1 MKHLY
6 LITALLLLASC
17 TKSTSDKKEGSGER
31 ILVVN
36 QGGFNRGEGSM
47 SLVQPKTRT
56 VTEDVFISKNGRP
69 LGDIA
74 QSVTEFAGKL
84 YIVVN
89 NSHKVEVVASDD
101 YRSLGTIAIPNNASP
116 RYMSVTNNNRGYIT
130 NLYSDSVTVVDLT
143 TLAVLNHIYVGA
155 GTEGN
160 VISNDTAFVAKNLNA
175 DFSSA
180 NQIAL
185 IRTGTGTVVANWTT
199 GTGPTQIAVH
209 GSYVI
214 VSCTGS
220 WGANDGEIVVHNR
233 TTGAIVRRIPLNTYA
248 GGFALGSG
256 NNLYVLADGVKQV
269 NISTG
274 STTSLLTKSFYAIAH
289 DGEQLWL
296 TDALNFAQA
305 GMLYRYSVSGAV
317 SDSFRVGIIP
327 GQIFFQQ
334 E

>member
-1 MKHLY
+1 MKPIY
-6 LITALLLLASC
+6 VLITLSLLASC
-17 TKSTSDKKEGSGER
+17 AKPTSDTLEGSGER

-47 SLVQPKTRT
+47 SLIQPETRT
-56 VTEDVFISKNGRP
+56 VADDVFLAKNGRP

-74 QSVTEFAGKL
+74 QSVTEFAGRL

-116 RYMSVTNNNRGYIT
+116 RYMGITNNNRGYIT
-130 NLYSDSVTVVDLT
+130 NLYSDSVTVVDLS
-143 TLAVLNHIYVGA
+143 TLGVLNQIHVGA
-155 GTEGN
+155 GTEGIL
-160 VISNDTAFVAKNLNA
+160 ISNDTAFVAKNLNA

-180 NQIAL
+180 NEIAL
-185 IRTGTGTVVANWTT
+185 IRTGSGTVVANWET

-209 GSYVI
+209 GSVVI

-220 WGANDGEIVVHNR
+220 YGQNDGEIVVHDR
-233 TTGAIVRRIPLNTYA
+233 TSGEIIRRIPLNTYA

-256 NNLYVLADGVKQV
+256 NNLYVLANGVKQV

-274 STTSLLTKSFYAIAH
+274 FSITLLDKSFYAIAH
-289 DGEQLWL
+289 DGDELWL

-327 GQIFFQQ
+327 GHIHFQQ

>member
-1 MKHLY
+1 MKPY
-6 LITALLLLASC
+6 SILILLFVLASC
-17 TKSTSDKKEGSGER
+17 AKPTSDKQNGSGER

-47 SLVQPKTRT
+47 SLIQPDTRT
-56 VTEDVFISKNGRP
+56 VTEDVFLGKNGRP

-101 YRSLGTIAIPNNASP
+101 YRSLGTIAIPDNASP
-116 RYMSVTNNNRGYIT
+116 RYIAITNNNRGYIT
-130 NLYSDSVTVVDLT
+130 NLYSDNVTVVDLT
-143 TLAVLNHIYVGA
+143 TLAVIDQIQVGA
-155 GTEGN
+155 GTEGIL
-160 VISNDTAFVAKNLNA
+160 ISNDTAFVAKNLNS

-180 NQIAL
+180 NEISL
-185 IRTGTGTVVANWTT
+185 IRTGTGTVVSTWET

-214 VSCTGS
+214 VSCSGTFGQ
-220 WGANDGEIVVHNR
+220 NDGEIVVHNR
-233 TTGAIVRRIPLNTYA
+233 TSGEIIRRIALNTYA
-248 GGFALGSG
+248 GGFALGFG
-256 NNLYVLADGVKQV
+256 NTVFVLADGVKQV
-269 NISTG
+269 NVGTGITST
-274 STTSLLTKSFYAIAH
+274 LLAKSFYAIAH
-289 DGEQLWL
+289 DGDELWL
-296 TDALNFAQA
+296 ADALNFAQA

-327 GQIFFQQ
+327 GHIHFQQ

>member
-1 MKHLY
+1 MKHIY
-6 LITALLLLASC
+6 IFTALLLLASC
-17 TKSTSDKKEGSGER
+17 AKSTSDKKEGSGER

-47 SLVQPKTRT
+47 SLIQPETRT
-56 VTEDVFISKNGRP
+56 VTEDVFLQKNGRP

-89 NSHKVEVVASDD
+89 NSHKVEVVASND

-116 RYMSVTNNNRGYIT
+116 RYMSITNNNKGYIT
-130 NLYSDSVTVVDLT
+130 TLYSNHVAVVDLS
-143 TLAVLNHIYVGA
+143 TLAVTDQIDVGA
-155 GTEGN
+155 GSEGIL
-160 VISNDTAFVAKNLNA
+160 ISNDTAFVAKNLNA

-180 NQIAL
+180 NEIAL
-185 IRTGTGTVVANWTT
+185 IRTSTGTVVTNWTT

-209 GSYVI
+209 GSVVI
-214 VSCTGS
+214 VSCTGTY
-220 WGANDGEIVVHNR
+220 GENDGEIVVHNR
-233 TTGAIVRRIPLNTYA
+233 TSGEIIRRIPLNTYA

-274 STTSLLTKSFYAIAH
+274 ITSVLLSKSFYAIAH
-289 DGEQLWL
+289 DGDELWL

-327 GQIFFQQ
+327 GHIHFQQ